1 MFLGGEN
8 QKLKMRAIYQH
19 LISYIVDNYIFIFI
33 FTCFIFNIFAPKIK
47 CRMANNKISKN
58 TITAKELLS
67 IISDDSLVS
76 MAKDTNVDYCSKVLY
91 GRSVFY
97 MLLLGLLES
106 NRPSLRTMEDIFNS
120 RRFKFLFNIHQKVSV
135 KYNSISERL
144 SVMDVSFFEKLFE
157 QYYSQLSG
165 LYSPQEILQ
174 NKIIRV
180 DSTMV
185 AETSSKLSKGMTVGK
200 IGMKKEGKKQVK
212 YTVGFDGFLPCSVE
226 MFTDQKTLCEDY
238 TIPKVVFDYAKKKD
252 GNIFVFDRGV
262 QKRATYQQMNQQKIE
277 FVSRLKENARKD
289 IVRVI
294 EVGNGRR
301 IGSLFLVRD
310 EEIRLHLDVSKQYT
324 DETFRLLTTQNEK
337 GETFLFLT
345 NIFDLEPEVIIL
357 FYRKRWDIEVFFRF
371 IKQELNFS
379 HFMSTNENG
388 IKIILYMTLILSM
401 LILTYK
407 RINQIGYKTAKRR
420 FGIELDEL
428 IMAIVVQYCGGDPNL
443 VFR

>member
-1 MFLGGEN
+1 M
-8 QKLKMRAIYQH
+8 QKK
-19 LISYIVDNYIFIFI
+19 
-33 FTCFIFNIFAPKIK
+33 KIDK
-47 CRMANNKISKN
+47 K
-58 TITAKELLS
+58 TITVKELLS
-67 IISDDSLVS
+67 ILSDESLS
-76 MAKDTNVDYCSKVLY
+76 KLAKDTNVDYCSKVLY

-106 NRPSLRTMEDIFNS
+106 DRPSLRTMEDIFNS
-120 RRFKFLFNIHQKVSV
+120 RRFKFLFNIHQNVSV

-144 SVMDVSFFEKLFE
+144 SVMDVDFFEKLFE
-157 QYYSQLSG
+157 QYYSQLSV
-165 LYSPQEILQ
+165 LYSSQEILQ

-185 AETSSKLSKGMTVGK
+185 AETSSKLSQGMTVGK
-200 IGMKKEGKKQVK
+200 IGKKKAGKKQVK
-212 YTVGFDGFLPCSVE
+212 YTIGFDGLLPCSVE
-226 MFTDQKTLCEDY
+226 VFTDQKTLSEDC

-252 GNIFVFDRGV
+252 GKIFVFDRGV
-262 QKRATYQQMNQQKIE
+262 QKRTTFEEMSVQKVE
-277 FVSRLKENARKD
+277 FVGRLKEGVRKD

-294 EVGNGRR
+294 EEGNGRR

-310 EEIRLHLDVSKQYT
+310 EEIRLYRDAGKQTT
-324 DETFRLLTTQNEK
+324 DETFRLLTTQNQE

-345 NIFDLEPEVIIL
+345 NIFDLEPEVITL

-401 LILTYK
+401 LILIYK

-420 FGIELDEL
+420 FAIELDEL
-428 IMAIVVQYCGGDPNL
+428 IMAIVVQYCGGDANL

>member
-1 MFLGGEN
+1 M
-8 QKLKMRAIYQH
+8 QK
-19 LISYIVDNYIFIFI
+19 
-33 FTCFIFNIFAPKIK
+33 
-47 CRMANNKISKN
+47 NKVNKKAV
-58 TITAKELLS
+58 TAKELLG
-67 IISDDSLVS
+67 IISDESLCS
-76 MAKDTNVDYCSKVLY
+76 LAKDTNVDYCSKVLY

-106 NRPSLRTMEDIFNS
+106 DRPSLRTMEDIFNS
-120 RRFKFLFNIHQKVSV
+120 RRFKFLFNIHQDVSV

-144 SVMDVSFFEKLFE
+144 SVMDVDFFEKLFE
-157 QYYSQLSG
+157 HYYAQLSS
-165 LYSPQEILQ
+165 LYSSQEILQ

-185 AETSSKLSKGMTVGK
+185 AETSSRLSKGMTVGK
-200 IGMKKEGKKQVK
+200 IGNKKVAKQQVK
-212 YTVGFDGFLPCSVE
+212 YTVGFDGLLPCSVE
-226 MFTDQKTLCEDY
+226 VFTDQKSLCEDN

-252 GNIFVFDRGV
+252 GKIFVFDRGV
-262 QKRATYQQMNQQKIE
+262 QKRTTFEEMTQQKIE
-277 FVSRLKENARKD
+277 FVGRLREEVNKD
-289 IVRVI
+289 VVRVI
-294 EVGNGRR
+294 ETGNGRR
-301 IGSLFLVRD
+301 IGSLFLVTD
-310 EEIRLHLDVSKQYT
+310 EEVRLYGNRGKQRIE
-324 DETFRLLTTQNEK
+324 ETFRLITTQNEN
-337 GETFLFLT
+337 GDTFLFLT
-345 NIFDLEPEVIIL
+345 NIFDLEPEVITL

-401 LILTYK
+401 LLLIYK

-428 IMAIVVQYCGGDPNL
+428 ILAIVVQYCGGDPSL

>member
-1 MFLGGEN
+1 
-8 QKLKMRAIYQH
+8 
-19 LISYIVDNYIFIFI
+19 
-33 FTCFIFNIFAPKIK
+33 
-47 CRMANNKISKN
+47 MANKKINKK

-67 IISDDSLVS
+67 IISDESLLS
-76 MAKDTNVDYCSKVLY
+76 LAKDTNVDYCSKVLY

-106 NRPSLRTMEDIFNS
+106 NRPSLRSMEDIFNS

-144 SVMDVSFFEKLFE
+144 SVMDVDFFEKLFE

-165 LYSPQEILQ
+165 LYSSQEILQ

-185 AETSSKLSKGMTVGK
+185 AETSSKLSKGLTVGK
-200 IGMKKEGKKQVK
+200 IGNKKEGKKQIK
-212 YTVGFDGFLPCSVE
+212 YTIGYDGLLPCAVE
-226 MFTDQKTLCEDY
+226 LFSDQNTLCEDN
-238 TIPKVVFDYAKKKD
+238 TIPKVVFDYAKKKE
-252 GNIFVFDRGV
+252 GKIFVFDRGV
-262 QKRATYQQMNQQKIE
+262 QKRTTFEQMNQENIE
-277 FVSRLKENARKD
+277 FVCRLKENAHRD
-289 IVRVI
+289 VVRVI
-294 EVGNGRR
+294 EEGNGRR
-301 IGSLFLVRD
+301 IGSLLLVKD
-310 EEIRLHLDVSKQYT
+310 EEIRLYRDVSKKPT
-324 DETFRLLTTQNEK
+324 DETFRLLTTQNEE

-345 NIFDLEPEVIIL
+345 NIFDLEPEVITL

-401 LILTYK
+401 LILIYK
-407 RINQIGYKTAKRR
+407 KINQIGYKTAKRR

-428 IMAIVVQYCGGDPNL
+428 ILAIVVQHCGGDPNL

>member
-1 MFLGGEN
+1 MQN
-8 QKLKMRAIYQH
+8 K
-19 LISYIVDNYIFIFI
+19 
-33 FTCFIFNIFAPKIK
+33 KI
-47 CRMANNKISKN
+47 NKK
-58 TITAKELLS
+58 TITVKELLS
-67 IISDDSLVS
+67 IISDESLRS
-76 MAKDTNVDYCSKVLY
+76 LANDTNVDYCSKVLY

-106 NRPSLRTMEDIFNS
+106 DRPSLRTMEDIFNS

-144 SVMDVSFFEKLFE
+144 SVMDVDFFEKLFE

-165 LYSPQEILQ
+165 LYSSQEILQ

-185 AETSSKLSKGMTVGK
+185 AETSSKLSAGMTVGR
-200 IGMKKEGKKQVK
+200 IGKKKESKKQVK
-212 YTVGFDGFLPCSVE
+212 YTIGFDGLLPCSVE
-226 MFTDQKTLCEDY
+226 VFTDQKTLSEDY

-252 GNIFVFDRGV
+252 GKIFVFDRGV
-262 QKRATYQQMNQQKIE
+262 QKRTTFEEMSQQKVE
-277 FVSRLKENARKD
+277 FVSRLKEGGRKD
-289 IVRVI
+289 VVRVI
-294 EVGNGRR
+294 EEGNGRR
-301 IGSLFLVRD
+301 IGSLLLVMD
-310 EEIRLHLDVSKQYT
+310 EEIRLYRDAGKQTT
-324 DETFRLLTTQNEK
+324 DETFRLITTQNEE

-345 NIFDLEPEVIIL
+345 NIFDLEPEVITL

-401 LILTYK
+401 LILIYK

-420 FGIELDEL
+420 FAIELDEL